1 MNGCAAANCG
11 AGRSPAARK
20 TLRRGQNGG
29 KTSKKTQCAKILQK
43 NVCNINKIFGLTLTY
58 SEICIKINEVEV
70 FEIYSSS

>member
-11 AGRSPAARK
+11 AGLSAARK
-20 TLRRGQNGG
+20 TLRGEQNGG